1 MLDFRLALT
10 VLVYAGEVPTA
21 PADPIAFGR
30 QGNDINFAW
39 TMPDPVGN
47 APTALEYDVHV
58 LQQSSGSDTDPELS
72 AKAARFAAS
81 RGRKAPTT
89 PHASSLPVIASPATV
104 SRPGPPEA
112 ISSTVKMPSS
122 PARAQ
127 VLGGGYSTYFTKSKS
142 MHTLKGLA
150 LPRACHSGEIA
161 LAGSRHLRS
170 TLAAA
175 PVLFAHAVVPEIK
188 NK

>member
-1 MLDFRLALT
+1 M
-10 VLVYAGEVPTA
+10 YAGEVPTA

-47 APTALEYDVHV
+47 APAALEYDVHV

-81 RGRKAPTT
+81 RGRKAPAT
-89 PHASSLPVIASPATV
+89 PHVSSLPVIASPATV

-127 VLGGGYSTYFTKSKS
+127 VLGVYGCKSS
-142 MHTLKGLA
+142 SYTAPYAVLLSVDCSSS
-150 LPRACHSGEIA
+150 LYVLIHSPS
-161 LAGSRHLRS
+161 L
-170 TLAAA
+170 TA
-175 PVLFAHAVVPEIK
+175 PTEPHSILL
-188 NK
+188 